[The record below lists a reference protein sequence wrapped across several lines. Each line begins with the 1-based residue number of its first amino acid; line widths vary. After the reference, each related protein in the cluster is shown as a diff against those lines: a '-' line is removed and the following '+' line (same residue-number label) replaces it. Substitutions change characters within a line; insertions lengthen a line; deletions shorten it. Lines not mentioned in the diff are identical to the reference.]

1 MAGNTKKI
9 DRMTFF
15 LIPIGVAINFA
26 GWQLFITLMK
36 LPLSMDSIGTIIVG
50 VLCGPIAGGIV
61 GLLTNL
67 VNCISSP
74 MTIFWAWVSVAFGVL
89 AGFLGNK
96 GAFDKLKRAIICSPL
111 FALIGGCCG
120 TLTTYLVYGLDFDTS
135 TEALL
140 VGIPLY
146 EMGVPKWLSILAMRL
161 ASDIPDKLLCCILAY
176 LILIALPSRY
186 LIKLP
191 RGERFIKRNKKEEKS
206 TE

>member
-1 MAGNTKKI
+1 MAQSKKRF

-36 LPLSMDSIGTIIVG
+36 LPLSMDSIGTMIVG
-50 VLCGPIAGGIV
+50 ALCGPIAGGVV

-74 MTIFWAWVSVAFGVL
+74 MSIFWAWVNVAFGVAAGLL
-89 AGFLGNK
+89 ADK
-96 GAFDKLKRAIICSPL
+96 GAYDSMKRALITSPI

-120 TLTTYLVYGLDFDTS
+120 TFTTYLVYGLDFDTS

-140 VGIPLY
+140 IGIPLY
-146 EMGVPKWLSILAMRL
+146 EMGVPKWLSILAMRIG
-161 ASDIPDKLLCCILAY
+161 SDIPDKLICCALAF

-186 LIKLP
+186 LVKLPKGERYIKL
-191 RGERFIKRNKKEEKS
+191 KKHKAEE
-206 TE
+206 EN